1 MGKTDDKKPGMTDE
15 QKRQANCKQMEGM
28 AAKMTATG
36 VDLSADPSKI
46 GKEKVDA
53 LCEVFKHF
61 PKEKADQFAKC
72 STKNQ
77 LLVAGARK
85 ICAAGGK
92 KPDDK
97 KPVRKPVVKK
107 CEKSTAVNEANCRKE
122 NIAKVQDTL
131 CRLKLIKDCIR
142 ESKQDCKALTS
153 APSADKCTLE
163 AIKSSLKGKPECL
176 IPLRTACKSF
186 LQKNSKSKPVEI
198 PKDCTSWFDGC
209 NVCTANKGK
218 KTGCSKKIC
227 NRDEKAFCKAFES
240 GKKCLKQRATGKSE
254 CDDKQGPEK
263 KNPTCEDV
271 TSNLK
276 LSAKEMCLK
285 ASTLCQ
291 GKPEFDQNCEV
302 QREKDSK
309 DKCKGATDKRKKAYC
324 CVQGFLE
331 GTGCEAYGSSDRLP
345 SDCKTRCVKDGKLK
359 VSDKTC
365 VRCRGKDDLRP
376 DGVNKDDKE
385 KSKPFDPA
393 RIKETIKNLA
403 SVLNEAGKKCVK
415 RVAQAASTLK
425 TQIQQWRKDPS
436 KKEEGAD
443 EVDLKSVA
451 DVQSELDEVSDE
463 SAGLEDEF
471 ADDDNGKNYRKDNEA
486 DTLKEKMS
494 DAADKKPKNCA
505 TEFAALRKAYNDIVD
520 EYVGLPQKL
529 KKESVER
536 VKLSFEDIDIGS
548 TNLKDS
554 KNVCSFAKKL
564 VGRLKKAEDNHKKR
578 LAAARK
584 LVCSKAGELGKSKV
598 ISKLFTCLRAAKKA
612 ADAGSDQTAKDDA
625 NKDVTNFD
633 NNGYKRVEKLLKLTA
648 KKCLMKDTPQSKKAR
663 VAGLFRKKL
672 KTKIKRKMGNS
683 TFTDDDKKK
692 IAGEISQ
699 AVLKKF
705 SQAKNI
711 ETTFSSDSSARR
723 QLRPRRVLA
732 AGEVTVSTTY
742 DLDTPAKVSDEV
754 EVQLTD
760 ANVVSSESSFE
771 PKAGSSIE
779 ESDPVTEIDTELPTG
794 EETTKAP
801 TGEETTK
808 ASTGE
813 ETTKAPTD
821 ATEGPKVEVD
831 TGVKE
836 VVFGTAAAICAT
848 ILLV

>member
-1 MGKTDDKKPGMTDE
+1 MGKE
-15 QKRQANCKQMEGM
+15 Q
-28 AAKMTATG
+28 
-36 VDLSADPSKI
+36 
-46 GKEKVDA
+46 VDA
-53 LCEVFKHF
+53 LCPVFKQL
-61 PKEKADQFAKC
+61 PKAMADQFAKC
-72 STKNQ
+72 STTNQ
-77 LLVAGARK
+77 QWVAAARK
-85 ICAAGGK
+85 ICTAGRGTRPAAGTTAAAGGGGFGFGGRGTRPAAGTTAAGGK

-97 KPVRKPVVKK
+97 KPVRKPGVKK
-107 CEKSTAVNEANCRKE
+107 CEKPTAVNEANCRKE
-122 NIAKVQDTL
+122 NIAKVQDKL
-131 CRLKLIKDCIR
+131 CSLQLIKDCIR
-142 ESKQDCKALTS
+142 GNKQDCKALTS

-186 LQKNSKSKPVEI
+186 LERNSKPKPVEI

-218 KTGCSKKIC
+218 KTGCSKKFC

-240 GKKCLKQRATGKSE
+240 GKKCLKQRATGESE
-254 CDDKQGPEK
+254 CDKQGPAK
-263 KNPTCEDV
+263 KKPTCEDV

-276 LSAKEMCLK
+276 ISAKEMCLK

-291 GKPEFDQNCEV
+291 GKTEFDQNCEA

-309 DKCKGATDKRKKAYC
+309 DKCKGAADKRKKATC

-331 GTGCEAYGSSDRLP
+331 KTGCEAYGSSDRLP

-376 DGVNKDDKE
+376 EGVNKDDKDDKE

-393 RIKETIKNLA
+393 RVKDTIKKVA
-403 SVLNEAGKKCVK
+403 SGLNEAGKQCVK

-425 TQIQQWRKDPS
+425 TQIQRWRKDPS
-436 KKEEGAD
+436 TKEQGAD

-451 DVQSELDEVSDE
+451 DVQSDLDEVADE
-463 SAGLEDEF
+463 SAGLENEF

-494 DAADKKPKNCA
+494 DAADKKPKKCA

-536 VKLSFEDIDIGS
+536 VPLSFGDIDIGS

-584 LVCSKAGELGKSKV
+584 LVCSKAGELVKSKV

-612 ADAGSDQTAKDDA
+612 ADAGSDETAKDDA

-648 KKCLMKDTPQSKKAR
+648 KKCLMKDTPKSKKAR
-663 VAGLFRKKL
+663 VAGLFRKTL
-672 KTKIKRKMGNS
+672 KTKIKRKKGDS
-683 TFTDDDKKK
+683 AFTDDDKKK
-692 IAGEISQ
+692 IAGEIST

-711 ETTFSSDSSARR
+711 ETTFSSDSSGAAAGTTAAAARTTAAAAGTTAAARR

-732 AGEVTVSTTY
+732 GETTVSTTY
-742 DLDTPAKVSDEV
+742 DLDTPAKVSDKV
-754 EVQLTD
+754 DVQLTD
-760 ANVVSSESSFE
+760 ADVVSSESSFQ

-779 ESDPVTEIDTELPTG
+779 ESDPVKEIDTELPTG

-808 ASTGE
+808 APTGEGTTKASTGE
-813 ETTKAPTD
+813 ETT
-821 ATEGPKVEVD
+821 
-831 TGVKE
+831 
-836 VVFGTAAAICAT
+836 
-848 ILLV
+848 